1 MLCEICNKRVAT
13 IHLTQIVNNQKVEM
27 YVCDQCAKEKG
38 MYGFEMPFLV
48 GNFFASFLGLNN
60 NSNSSDSSE
69 TKLYTPQYQAT
80 ITCSK
85 CGMSLEEFQ
94 KTGRLGCS
102 TCYDTFGEV
111 LKPLIK
117 RLHGSLQHT
126 GKVPVRFS
134 KTVSITREIAKLKDL
149 LNKAIEKEEYEK
161 AAEIRDKIKDLEVN
175 L

>member
-1 MLCEICNKRVAT
+1 
-13 IHLTQIVNNQKVEM
+13 
-27 YVCDQCAKEKG
+27 
-38 MYGFEMPFLV
+38 
-48 GNFFASFLGLNN
+48 
-60 NSNSSDSSE
+60 
-69 TKLYTPQYQAT
+69 
-80 ITCSK
+80 
-85 CGMSLEEFQ
+85 MSLEEFQ

-161 AAEIRDKIKDLEVN
+161 AAEIRDKIKDLEVK